1 MTGRQHQAILGAVGI
16 ALFAALF
23 AFSVGCGNLPGRG
36 LGAASHGDI
45 RLISTGEE
53 VALEDHLTPGKITL
67 FDFYAD
73 WCPPCWEV
81 EPDLERLAADTTN
94 VAVRKINIV
103 DWTTP
108 VVAQH
113 GVTSLPWFVLLDADG
128 QVLAA
133 GDSALQRA
141 FELAR

>member
-1 MTGRQHQAILGAVGI
+1 MIDAAATALGAGLLAV
-16 ALFAALF
+16 A
-23 AFSVGCGNLPGRG
+23 VGCGNLPGRG
-36 LGAASHGDI
+36 IAAAPKGDI
-45 RLISTGEE
+45 RTISTGQE
-53 VALEDHLTPGKITL
+53 VTLEDHLTAGKITL

-81 EPDLERLAADTTN
+81 EPDLERLADKTSN

-113 GVTSLPWFVLLDADG
+113 GVSSLPWFLLLNADG
-128 QVLAA
+128 QVLAT
-133 GDSALQRA
+133 GDTALERA
-141 FELAR
+141 FELAEW